1 MAEEFETS
9 STNSSEFIE
18 DSTTP
23 GIESQ
28 KQIFTELLVL
38 KKYAEDGYQVSWL
51 LSNLVQLR

>member
-9 STNSSEFIE
+9 STDSSEFIE
-18 DSTTP
+18 DSNTP